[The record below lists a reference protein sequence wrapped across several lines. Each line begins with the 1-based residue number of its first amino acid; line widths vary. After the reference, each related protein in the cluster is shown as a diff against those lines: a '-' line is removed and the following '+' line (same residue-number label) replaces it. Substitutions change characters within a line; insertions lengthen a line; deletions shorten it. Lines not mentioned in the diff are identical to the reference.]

1 LPGRTKDS
9 VKAFGK
15 LTEVVDGQLRIV
27 GDPPL
32 IVPIEDVHSEHV
44 DQMEEFEGPDRREK
58 RGSEPPAGDDPGVA
72 RS

>member
-1 LPGRTKDS
+1 MTSPTPTPTGDGTPKGPTPDDRMSDTEKKD
-9 VKAFGK
+9 
-15 LTEVVDGQLRIV
+15 L
-27 GDPPL
+27 
-32 IVPIEDVHSEHV
+32 V